1 MANNKDSS
9 DSKSKK
15 SSFCGHLMF
24 GFDNHRYC
32 YKCREAS
39 KGDDLCTLKKD
50 CLLCI
55 ALSEDQKRKL
65 TEKLSKGKKS
75 LKESTLQK
83 GKDKIDDS
91 ILDEEDSSVGISSQ
105 SVVAGQT
112 SGSNSQAL
120 AAILSQLTT
129 LTNRIAAIESKDSPV
144 EADILV
150 ANEAVGR
157 ASSQCKKRST
167 SSTQSSEEIH
177 SKRHAEENPTTSVID
192 NRFSIPTKK
201 ARVEL
206 SDDGE
211 YDSSQ
216 EDKQPVP
223 SYSDTLFAIKK
234 WLDIAITE
242 TDTIIAPSV
251 FSQASKLKKSAEV
264 SLALPPAENMCSL
277 WDFKEYEAS
286 GVSKEHDSLKT
297 KSSRR
302 NPLPRGQFLNFERLP
317 MKWYNISPQPH
328 AVVAPK
334 SQDAF
339 RNITSSQF
347 QMPSAISTP
356 WKQSTLWETVNREN
370 INVLNHIFW
379 FNSAIYK
386 ATEEMEKQFAILKSA
401 ENETDFNNAL
411 EYVQE
416 CLQLQSSVNQSLG
429 KSLDSLLGSSMTM
442 ASNMLLSRRDNY
454 LKSCSKDIT
463 EDDISKLRNAPF
475 TSNEVFPVD
484 TLSEV
489 QKNFIQWSHVNRES
503 RGRDSRKEHTARHEE
518 KRDSRSQN
526 RSFRP
531 YHENSS
537 TTSARSN
544 SSSATG
550 NRGRGS
556 YSSRPFRGRGGR
568 RK

>member
-15 SSFCGHLMF
+15 SSFCGHLML
-24 GFDNHRYC
+24 GFDTHRYC

-39 KGDDLCTLKKD
+39 KGDDICTLKKD

-55 ALSEDQKRKL
+55 AFSEDQKRKL
-65 TEKLSKGKKS
+65 AEKLSKGKKS

-83 GKDKIDDS
+83 EKDKIDDS
-91 ILDEEDSSVGISSQ
+91 ILDEEDSSVGMSSH
-105 SVVAGQT
+105 SVVTGQT

-129 LTNRIAAIESKDSPV
+129 LSNRIAAIENKDSPA

-150 ANEAVGR
+150 SNEAAGR

-167 SSTQSSEEIH
+167 STIQVSE
-177 SKRHAEENPTTSVID
+177 EENPSTSTAID
-192 NRFSIPTKK
+192 NRFSIPTKR

-264 SLALPPAENMCSL
+264 SLALPPAENMVSL

-302 NPLPRGQFLNFERLP
+302 NPLPRGQFLSFDRPP

-328 AVVAPK
+328 AVGAPK
-334 SQDAF
+334 LQDAF

-356 WKQSTLWETVNREN
+356 WKEFTLWETVNREN
-370 INVLNHIFW
+370 INVLNHIF
-379 FNSAIYK
+379 
-386 ATEEMEKQFAILKSA
+386 
-401 ENETDFNNAL
+401 
-411 EYVQE
+411 
-416 CLQLQSSVNQSLG
+416 
-429 KSLDSLLGSSMTM
+429 GSIQQITKP
-442 ASNMLLSRRDNY
+442 RR
-454 LKSCSKDIT
+454 
-463 EDDISKLRNAPF
+463 R
-475 TSNEVFPVD
+475 
-484 TLSEV
+484 
-489 QKNFIQWSHVNRES
+489 W
-503 RGRDSRKEHTARHEE
+503 RGNLPS
-518 KRDSRSQN
+518 
-526 RSFRP
+526 
-531 YHENSS
+531 
-537 TTSARSN
+537 
-544 SSSATG
+544 
-550 NRGRGS
+550 
-556 YSSRPFRGRGGR
+556 
-568 RK
+568 

>member
-32 YKCREAS
+32 YKCREAG

-91 ILDEEDSSVGISSQ
+91 ILDEEDSSVGMSSH

-167 SSTQSSEEIH
+167 SSTQSFEEIH
-177 SKRHAEENPTTSVID
+177 SKRHAEENPSTSVID
-192 NRFSIPTKK
+192 NRFSIPSKK

-211 YDSSQ
+211 YGSSQ

-234 WLDIAITE
+234 W
-242 TDTIIAPSV
+242 
-251 FSQASKLKKSAEV
+251 
-264 SLALPPAENMCSL
+264 C
-277 WDFKEYEAS
+277 FK
-286 GVSKEHDSLKT
+286 GT
-297 KSSRR
+297 
-302 NPLPRGQFLNFERLP
+302 
-317 MKWYNISPQPH
+317 
-328 AVVAPK
+328 
-334 SQDAF
+334 
-339 RNITSSQF
+339 
-347 QMPSAISTP
+347 
-356 WKQSTLWETVNREN
+356 
-370 INVLNHIFW
+370 
-379 FNSAIYK
+379 
-386 ATEEMEKQFAILKSA
+386 
-401 ENETDFNNAL
+401 
-411 EYVQE
+411 
-416 CLQLQSSVNQSLG
+416 
-429 KSLDSLLGSSMTM
+429 
-442 ASNMLLSRRDNY
+442 
-454 LKSCSKDIT
+454 
-463 EDDISKLRNAPF
+463 
-475 TSNEVFPVD
+475 
-484 TLSEV
+484 
-489 QKNFIQWSHVNRES
+489 
-503 RGRDSRKEHTARHEE
+503 
-518 KRDSRSQN
+518 
-526 RSFRP
+526 
-531 YHENSS
+531 
-537 TTSARSN
+537 
-544 SSSATG
+544 
-550 NRGRGS
+550 
-556 YSSRPFRGRGGR
+556 
-568 RK
+568 